1 MIVKLIGAVALTC
14 FMAGAAGA
22 FDFQCSSFRPML
34 QDRQLER
41 PEKPNCAASYYAFTD
56 SYEFDSCRREI
67 EQFKSEVRN
76 YLACLESESKEAVA
90 EYNDVVSSFNRRAQ
104 Q

>member
-1 MIVKLIGAVALTC
+1 MTIKLIGAVALV
-14 FMAGAAGA
+14 FSAASAAGA
-22 FDFQCSSFRPML
+22 FDFQCADFRPML

-41 PEKPNCAASYYAFTD
+41 PEKPNCATSYYAFTD
-56 SYEFDSCRREI
+56 SYDFDSCRREI
-67 EQFKSEVRN
+67 EHFKSEVRN
-76 YLACLESESKEAVA
+76 YLACLESESKEAVS